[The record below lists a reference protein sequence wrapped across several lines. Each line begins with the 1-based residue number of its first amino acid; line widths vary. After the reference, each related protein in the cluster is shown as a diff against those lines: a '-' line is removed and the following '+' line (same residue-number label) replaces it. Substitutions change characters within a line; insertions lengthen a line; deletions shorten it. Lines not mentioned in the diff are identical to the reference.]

1 MPLTSA
7 SSPTR
12 LAQHSP
18 ASRKW
23 AALGDAGDALKGVHE
38 PLPSRIV
45 IVVNASPKVFQLTAS
60 ETLAHSFRLTIP

>member
-1 MPLTSA
+1 
-7 SSPTR
+7 
-12 LAQHSP
+12 
-18 ASRKW
+18 
-23 AALGDAGDALKGVHE
+23 LGDAGDALKGVHE